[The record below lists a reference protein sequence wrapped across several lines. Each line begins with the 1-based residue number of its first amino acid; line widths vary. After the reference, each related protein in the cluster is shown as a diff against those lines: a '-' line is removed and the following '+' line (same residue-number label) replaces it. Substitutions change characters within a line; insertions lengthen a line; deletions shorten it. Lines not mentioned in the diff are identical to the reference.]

1 MRDYSKLKDDEIAIL
16 SAGGDE
22 DALNFLLAKYK
33 SFARNKARSYFI
45 MGADREDIIQ
55 EGMIGLFKAIRDY
68 NPERQS
74 SFYTF
79 ADLCITRQI
88 ITAVK
93 TATRKKHIPL
103 NSYVSIYKPE
113 EEQSDRSLLDTLPK
127 TSDLNPESIFIDKEG
142 KTEIQ
147 KKISKILS
155 PLERQVLLLYINNKP
170 YDRIAQEIGRDT
182 KTVDNALQRVK
193 RNWANISS
201 RVTNS
206 VLTPCQGFA
215 IIFSAQ

>member
-1 MRDYSKLKDDEIAIL
+1 MPNRKRKQTDTPFQGMEDGDVAKLA
-16 SAGGDE
+16 SSGDE
-22 DALNFLLAKYK
+22 DALNFLLSKYK

-113 EEQSDRSLLDTLPK
+113 EQQSDRSLLDTLPK

-142 KTEIQ
+142 KIEIQ
-147 KKISKILS
+147 QKILKILS
-155 PLERQVLLLYINNKP
+155 PLERQVLLLYLNNKP
-170 YDRIAQEIGRDT
+170 YDHIANEIGRDT

-193 RNWANISS
+193 KKLGGYLES
-201 RVTNS
+201 RD
-206 VLTPCQGFA
+206 
-215 IIFSAQ
+215 

>member
-193 RNWANISS
+193 RKLGEYLES
-201 RVTNS
+201 RD
-206 VLTPCQGFA
+206 
-215 IIFSAQ
+215 

>member
-1 MRDYSKLKDDEIAIL
+1 MPNRKRKQTDSQFQGMEDGDIATL
-16 SAGGDE
+16 ASTGDE
-22 DALNFLLAKYK
+22 DALNFLLSKYK

-113 EEQSDRSLLDTLPK
+113 EDQSDRSLLDTLPK
-127 TSDLNPESIFIDKEG
+127 TSDLNPESIFIEEEG
-142 KTEIQ
+142 KIEIQ
-147 KKISKILS
+147 QKILKILS
-155 PLERQVLLLYINNKP
+155 PLERKVLLLYLNNKP
-170 YDRIAQEIGRDT
+170 YDHIAQEIGRDT

-193 RNWANISS
+193 KKLGGYLES
-201 RVTNS
+201 R
-206 VLTPCQGFA
+206 G
-215 IIFSAQ
+215 